1 VRARAM
7 TTRLAVST
15 RMVRGVTATRMGIV
29 ARMRGDATRR
39 QKRHLSSVATRA
51 AIRCDDESS
60 SPSTWMIP
68 PPPNGSSF
76 DVIVVGN
83 GPIGSAVARHVAT
96 SSSFKDDDARA
107 QPSVLVLDSDA
118 LTSGSDD
125 LGRIVRPL
133 DAEGRDDWTALN
145 VASIKSF
152 DEMER
157 KSGLKFFT
165 RKGSLAIGSEPF
177 VERGASKLRARG
189 VAHERTKGGAA
200 IAERWGFLTRNGIPE
215 SYEAVS
221 DEVGGFVN
229 PHAMRAAQNALMRAA
244 NDEASVTRS
253 TCVGVRSTE
262 GSRCEVRTAEGNVY
276 TCGVAVLA
284 CGAYTEPL
292 ARECGLLDESRAS
305 AFGGI
310 KISRRTVVLA
320 EILESEARGALASM
334 PTIKYEVPAKI
345 LERARVRSASGTS
358 DQSLNE
364 AKSVY
369 VLPPIYYPGP
379 EPSAGWYMKIGG
391 GPNDFFDKSNP
402 SYVRTERELAEWM
415 SSEGDESV
423 ADQLH
428 DILLHAFPDV
438 NFLSLSP
445 KACVTTT
452 SDDGSLQTSILG
464 AGDDIIAVSA
474 CQGKAAG
481 PADAIGVQVAEMVL
495 KQLSSKSCSS

>member
-1 VRARAM
+1 M
-7 TTRLAVST
+7 TTRLVVSS
-15 RMVRGVTATRMGIV
+15 RMVRGVSATRTGIV
-29 ARMRGDATRR
+29 ARMRVGATQR
-39 QKRHLSSVATRA
+39 QRLHDDQHRHLSSIATRA
-51 AIRCDDESS
+51 AIRCDDASS
-60 SPSTWMIP
+60 SPSTSMIP
-68 PPPNGSSF
+68 PPPNGSDF
-76 DVIVVGN
+76 NVIVVGN
-83 GPIGSAVARHVAT
+83 GPIGSAVARHVA
-96 SSSFKDDDARA
+96 SSASFKDDAH
-107 QPSVLVLDSDA
+107 PSVLVLDSEA

-145 VASIKSF
+145 VASIQAF
-152 DEMER
+152 AEMER
-157 KSGLKFFT
+157 ESGLKFFT
-165 RKGSLAIGSEPF
+165 RKGSLAIGSEAF

-200 IAERWGFLTRNGIPE
+200 IAERWAFLTQNGIPE

-229 PHAMRAAQNALMRAA
+229 PHAMRAAQNALMRGA
-244 NDEASVTRS
+244 NANANVTRS
-253 TCVGVRSTE
+253 TCVGVRSRSTE
-262 GSRCEVRTAEGNVY
+262 GARCEVRTAEGNVY
-276 TCGVAVLA
+276 TCDVAVLA

-320 EILESEARGALASM
+320 EVLESEARGALVSM
-334 PTIKYEVPAKI
+334 PTIKYEVPAEI
-345 LERARVRSASGTS
+345 LERARVRAASGTS

-391 GPNDFFDKSNP
+391 GPNDFFDKSDP

-415 SSEGDESV
+415 SSEGDERV

-428 DILLHAFPDV
+428 DILLHAFPSV

-481 PADAIGVQVAEMVL
+481 PADAIGVQVAETVL
-495 KQLSSKSCSS
+495 QQLRSG

>member
-1 VRARAM
+1 
-7 TTRLAVST
+7 
-15 RMVRGVTATRMGIV
+15 
-29 ARMRGDATRR
+29 
-39 QKRHLSSVATRA
+39 
-51 AIRCDDESS
+51 
-60 SPSTWMIP
+60 MIP
-68 PPPNGSSF
+68 PPPNGSNF
-76 DVIVVGN
+76 NVIVVGN
-83 GPIGSAVARHVAT
+83 GPIGSAVARHVA
-96 SSSFKDDDARA
+96 SSASFKDDAR
-107 QPSVLVLDSDA
+107 PSVLVLDSDA

-145 VASIKSF
+145 VASIQAF

-157 KSGLKFFT
+157 ESGLKFFT
-165 RKGSLAIGSEPF
+165 RKGSLAIGSEAF

-229 PHAMRAAQNALMRAA
+229 PHAMRAAQNALMRGA
-244 NDEASVTRS
+244 NANANVTRS
-253 TCVGVRSTE
+253 TCVGVRSRSTE
-262 GSRCEVRTAEGNVY
+262 GARCEVRTAEGNVY
-276 TCGVAVLA
+276 TCDVAVLA

-320 EILESEARGALASM
+320 EVLESEARGALASM
-334 PTIKYEVPAKI
+334 PTIKYEVPTEI
-345 LERARVRSASGTS
+345 LERARVRAASGTS

-391 GPNDFFDKSNP
+391 GPNDFFDKSDP

-415 SSEGDESV
+415 SSEGDECV

-428 DILLHAFPDV
+428 DILLHAFPSV

-481 PADAIGVQVAEMVL
+481 PANAIGVQVAETVL
-495 KQLSSKSCSS
+495 KQLRSG

>member
-1 VRARAM
+1 M
-7 TTRLAVST
+7 TTRLVVST
-15 RMVRGVTATRMGIV
+15 RMVRSVSATRTGIV
-29 ARMRGDATRR
+29 ARMRVGAAHR
-39 QKRHLSSVATRA
+39 QKHHHHLSSVATRA
-51 AIRCDDESS
+51 DDAAS
-60 SPSTWMIP
+60 SPSTSMIP
-68 PPPNGSSF
+68 PPPNGSHF
-76 DVIVVGN
+76 NIIVVGN
-83 GPIGSAVARHVAT
+83 GPIGSAVARHVA
-96 SSSFKDDDARA
+96 SSASFKDDASAR
-107 QPSVLVLDSDA
+107 PSVLVLDSDA

-145 VASIKSF
+145 VASIQAF
-152 DEMER
+152 DAMER
-157 KSGLKFFT
+157 ESGLKFFT
-165 RKGSLAIGSEPF
+165 RKGSLAIGSEAF

-229 PHAMRAAQNALMRAA
+229 PHAMRAAQNALMRGA
-244 NDEASVTRS
+244 NAKANVTRS
-253 TCVGVRSTE
+253 TCVGVRSRSTE
-262 GSRCEVRTAEGNVY
+262 GARCEVRTMEGNVY
-276 TCGVAVLA
+276 TCDVAVLA

-320 EILESEARGALASM
+320 EVLESEARGALASM
-334 PTIKYEVPAKI
+334 PTIKYEVPAEI
-345 LERARVRSASGTS
+345 LERARVRAASGTS

-391 GPNDFFDKSNP
+391 GPNDFFDKSDP

-415 SSEGDESV
+415 SSEGDERV

-428 DILLHAFPDV
+428 DILLHAFRSV
-438 NFLSLSP
+438 NFVSLSP

-481 PADAIGVQVAEMVL
+481 PADAIGVQVAETVL
-495 KQLSSKSCSS
+495 KQLRSG